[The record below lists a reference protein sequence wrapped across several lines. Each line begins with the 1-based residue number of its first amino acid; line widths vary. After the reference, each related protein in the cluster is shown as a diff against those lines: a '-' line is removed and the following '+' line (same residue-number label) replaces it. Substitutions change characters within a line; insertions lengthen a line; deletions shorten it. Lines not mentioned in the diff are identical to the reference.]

1 MLSCRVSKRAGEEN
15 SYLLTR
21 RYQGYSN
28 EVAIAM
34 SRQDI
39 SVPIGRW
46 VGQVEAGVVEG
57 VGMAGAGLLGTG
69 AAVGSIPG
77 NIASTFTAGLGGLF
91 G

>member
-1 MLSCRVSKRAGEEN
+1 MLSCRVNKRAGEEN

-46 VGQVEAGVVEG
+46 VGQVEAGV
-57 VGMAGAGLLGTG
+57 LGTG